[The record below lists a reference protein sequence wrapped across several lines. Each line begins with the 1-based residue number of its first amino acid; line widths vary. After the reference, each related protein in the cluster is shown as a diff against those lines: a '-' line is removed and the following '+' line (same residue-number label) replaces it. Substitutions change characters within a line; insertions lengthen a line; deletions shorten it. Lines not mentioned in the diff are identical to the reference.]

1 MYSIKNIWKIINE
14 VKYSDL
20 LYDCSEKWWN
30 FMKLTRARAVILA
43 PVNQQLYI
51 GQCKFKMSEMT
62 LWIIKILLY
71 NDKWY

>member
-1 MYSIKNIWKIINE
+1 MYSIKNIWKMINE

-20 LYDCSEKWWN
+20 VYERWWN

-43 PVNQQLYI
+43 PVNQQLYG
-51 GQCKFKMSEMT
+51 GQWKFKMSEMT